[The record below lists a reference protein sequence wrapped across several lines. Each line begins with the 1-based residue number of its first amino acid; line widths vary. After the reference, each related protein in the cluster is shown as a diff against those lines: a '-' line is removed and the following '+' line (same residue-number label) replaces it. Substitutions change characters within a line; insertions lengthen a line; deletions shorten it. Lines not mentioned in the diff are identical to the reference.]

1 MMRFPIVPSAVG
13 FLIIGLASTQSVNA
27 ACERTSAPVID
38 TDSATAS
45 LFDPPN
51 PRSRDTQHETL
62 NRSLVSPFAQNSY
75 FQNRLGVMFARGN
88 GVAKNERLASQLFRR
103 LALDG
108 YTPAMVNLG
117 TMYELGS
124 AGRQDHRRA
133 YAWIRAAL
141 ALGVPKADYDSTLY
155 KLGMIA
161 ARLGSARTT
170 RAESLAVG
178 IADSIMRR
186 CQRSEDRYADS
197 MALGPVP

>member
-133 YAWIRAAL
+133 GLGAHHQGRGSRRWHRRFNHASL
-141 ALGVPKADYDSTLY
+141 PALGRSLR
-155 KLGMIA
+155 
-161 ARLGSARTT
+161 RLNGAWASALTCPDRTP
-170 RAESLAVG
+170 
-178 IADSIMRR
+178 
-186 CQRSEDRYADS
+186 Y
-197 MALGPVP
+197 